1 MSTIANNAINMNATE
16 DISTIPTPL
25 STKNLPPK
33 YVRFM
38 TYVFWLT
45 NQMKNADLL
54 SQEAYDEV
62 VKAQKMFASVDVQFQ
77 HFELFDSEYKA
88 TEKAMKKE
96 IRQAMKPKKEKK
108 VVEKDPNAPEKKR
121 GRKKKEKVNTD
132 NCTEEERYIANIVA
146 IATGDAPPLAPSMG
160 DAPPC
165 PPVMGNKAE
174 ESVEVK
180 AEESVEVEAD
190 ESAEVKAEESVEVE
204 VEETAEEIIEAPIV
218 ETMVRDPIYRRPPT
232 PILYEENDDD
242 ESEVSKLSNESN
254 ADKSSIKES
263 KKAAKEA
270 EKKAAKEAKDAEKK
284 ATKEAKE
291 AEKLAAKEAKEAE
304 KLAAKE
310 AKEAEKLAAKEAKDA
325 EKKAAKEA
333 KEADKLAAKEAKEA
347 EKLAAKEAKE
357 AEKLAAKEAK
367 DAEKKA
373 AKEAKETAKETKN
386 TIIIAD
392 SLASHSQD
400 QTYSQYD
407 LQPDNFIDHLPEPE
421 LEDNHDNT
429 DNTHDTDDEEE
440 EELEVTPITINGVHY
455 LIDNHDN
462 LYCPTTHSLI
472 RGCTP

>member
-1 MSTIANNAINMNATE
+1 MSTIENNAINMIATE
-16 DISTIPTPL
+16 DITTIPTPL

-62 VKAQKMFASVDVQFQ
+62 VKAQKMFASVEVQFA

-160 DAPPC
+160 EHPPC
-165 PPVMGNKAE
+165 PPVMGNTAE
-174 ESVEVK
+174 EIIEVK
-180 AEESVEVEAD
+180 AD
-190 ESAEVKAEESVEVE
+190 ESAEVKAEESVEVKADESAE
-204 VEETAEEIIEAPIV
+204 VKADESAEVKADESAEEIIEAPIV
-218 ETMVRDPIYRRPPT
+218 EAMVRDPIYRRPPT

-263 KKAAKEA
+263 KKA
-270 EKKAAKEAKDAEKK
+270 
-284 ATKEAKE
+284 TKEAKE

-304 KLAAKE
+304 KKAAKE
-310 AKEAEKLAAKEAKDA
+310 AAKLAKEA

-333 KEADKLAAKEAKEA
+333 KNSKIIADKLAS
-347 EKLAAKEAKE
+347 
-357 AEKLAAKEAK
+357 
-367 DAEKKA
+367 D
-373 AKEAKETAKETKN
+373 
-386 TIIIAD
+386 
-392 SLASHSQD
+392 SQD
-400 QTYSQYD
+400 QTYSLND
-407 LQPDNFIDHLPEPE
+407 LQPENFIDQQPEQQL
-421 LEDNHDNT
+421 LEVNTDHDN
-429 DNTHDTDDEEE
+429 DNDNDDDNDDE
-440 EELEVTPITINGVHY
+440 EELEVTPITIDGVNY
-455 LIDNHDN
+455 LIDNQDN
-462 LYCPTTHSLI
+462 LYCPLTHSLI

>member
-1 MSTIANNAINMNATE
+1 MSTIENNAINMIATE
-16 DISTIPTPL
+16 DITTIPTPL

-62 VKAQKMFASVDVQFQ
+62 VKAQKMFASVEVQFA

-160 DAPPC
+160 EHPPC
-165 PPVMGNKAE
+165 PPVMGNTAE
-174 ESVEVK
+174 EIIEVK
-180 AEESVEVEAD
+180 AD
-190 ESAEVKAEESVEVE
+190 ESAEVKADES
-204 VEETAEEIIEAPIV
+204 AEEIIEAPIV
-218 ETMVRDPIYRRPPT
+218 EAMVRDPIYRRPPT

-263 KKAAKEA
+263 KKA
-270 EKKAAKEAKDAEKK
+270 
-284 ATKEAKE
+284 TKEAKE

-304 KLAAKE
+304 KKAAKE
-310 AKEAEKLAAKEAKDA
+310 AAKLAKEA

-333 KEADKLAAKEAKEA
+333 KNSKIIADKLAS
-347 EKLAAKEAKE
+347 
-357 AEKLAAKEAK
+357 
-367 DAEKKA
+367 D
-373 AKEAKETAKETKN
+373 
-386 TIIIAD
+386 
-392 SLASHSQD
+392 SQD
-400 QTYSQYD
+400 QTYSLND
-407 LQPDNFIDHLPEPE
+407 LQPENFIDQQPEQQL
-421 LEDNHDNT
+421 LEVNTDHDN
-429 DNTHDTDDEEE
+429 DNDNDDDNDDE
-440 EELEVTPITINGVHY
+440 EELEVTPITIDGVNY
-455 LIDNHDN
+455 LIDNQDN
-462 LYCPTTHSLI
+462 LYCPLTHSLI

>member
-1 MSTIANNAINMNATE
+1 MSTIENNAINMIATE
-16 DISTIPTPL
+16 DITTIPTPL

-62 VKAQKMFASVDVQFQ
+62 VKAQKMFASVEVQFA

-160 DAPPC
+160 EHPPC
-165 PPVMGNKAE
+165 PPVMGNTAE
-174 ESVEVK
+174 EIIEVK
-180 AEESVEVEAD
+180 AD
-190 ESAEVKAEESVEVE
+190 ESAEVKAEESVEVKADESAE
-204 VEETAEEIIEAPIV
+204 VKADESAEVKADESAEEIIEAPIV
-218 ETMVRDPIYRRPPT
+218 EAMVRDPIYRRPPT

-263 KKAAKEA
+263 KKATKEAKEAEKLAAKEAKEA
-270 EKKAAKEAKDAEKK
+270 EKKAA
-284 ATKEAKE
+284 KEAKE

-310 AKEAEKLAAKEAKDA
+310 AKEAEKKAAKEAAKLAKEA

-333 KEADKLAAKEAKEA
+333 KNSKIIADKLAS
-347 EKLAAKEAKE
+347 
-357 AEKLAAKEAK
+357 
-367 DAEKKA
+367 D
-373 AKEAKETAKETKN
+373 
-386 TIIIAD
+386 
-392 SLASHSQD
+392 SQD
-400 QTYSQYD
+400 QTYSLND
-407 LQPDNFIDHLPEPE
+407 LQPENFIDQQPEQQL
-421 LEDNHDNT
+421 LEVNTDHDN
-429 DNTHDTDDEEE
+429 DNDNDDDNDDE
-440 EELEVTPITINGVHY
+440 EELEVTPITIDGVNY
-455 LIDNHDN
+455 LIDNQDN
-462 LYCPTTHSLI
+462 LYCPLTHSLI